1 MRDKDAAKF
10 GAIVE
15 GLVGSACEPILATN
29 SIKFIFDVD
38 EDPRGRA
45 YIWIDPPWGLFRDAA
60 EVTSSAVY
68 SDAPDDYANWR
79 TLFRPL
85 DGAVL
90 EQWREDR
97 SGGSIFEFAGYRLV
111 VPHLNESPFE
121 DAWYIHWY
129 ATLTD
134 VPS

>member
-1 MRDKDAAKF
+1 
-10 GAIVE
+10 
-15 GLVGSACEPILATN
+15 
-29 SIKFIFDVD
+29 
-38 EDPRGRA
+38 
-45 YIWIDPPWGLFRDAA
+45 
-60 EVTSSAVY
+60 
-68 SDAPDDYANWR
+68 
-79 TLFRPL
+79 
-85 DGAVL
+85 VL